1 MMQHLKYIF
10 PFLLLMLGVAL
21 NSGTYAAGLPADTLH
36 QKKVNGIRVKPY
48 KVQSKDTWSSI
59 SKKSKVSVA
68 FLMTVNAGVDNLK
81 TGQII
86 NIPLEE
92 SSSVKEVAEV
102 PEAQPVTA
110 PVKESRYQEPVYHTI
125 KKGETLYGVSKHF
138 NQPVANIR
146 KWNDLT
152 GNDIKI
158 GQKLIVN
165 YTYRYKKEKEPAVKE
180 TEAVVTTKVT
190 GNERQDA
197 PVKSDK
203 AISKDAK
210 ETVVSPTVK
219 ATPASDKLIAS
230 TEKTSSYGEEKI
242 TEGLSKTPA
251 SRIIRPVTETGVA
264 SWIMDGDINQ
274 NKYYA
279 LHRNAPVGTI
289 VKVTNRMNGKYV
301 FVKVVGLLP
310 DTGDNE
316 NVIIK
321 ISQAASN
328 KINVLDS
335 RFQAELSYGIAE

>member
-1 MMQHLKYIF
+1 MMHQLKFIF
-10 PFLLLMLGVAL
+10 PLFLLMLGVAL
-21 NSGTYAAGLPADTLH
+21 NNEGYASALPADTLH

-48 KVQSKDTWSSI
+48 KVQAKDTWSSI

-68 FLMTVNAGVDNLK
+68 FLMTVNEGIDNLK

-92 SSSVKEVAEV
+92 TVSTKEIKETAEV
-102 PEAQPVTA
+102 QPAPA

-125 KKGETLYGVSKHF
+125 KKGETLYGVSKRY
-138 NQPVANIR
+138 NQPVANVR
-146 KWNDLT
+146 KWNDLA
-152 GNDIKI
+152 GNDLKI

-165 YTYRYKKEKEPAVKE
+165 YTYRYKKEAAVKEPAPVI
-180 TEAVVTTKVT
+180 ATKVAENETATKHEPVTSNRETKENT
-190 GNERQDA
+190 GIVA
-197 PVKSDK
+197 PK
-203 AISKDAK
+203 
-210 ETVVSPTVK
+210 T
-219 ATPASDKLIAS
+219 ASTDKLIAS
-230 TEKTSSYGEEKI
+230 TDKNAAYGEEKI
-242 TEGLSKTPA
+242 TESITKPA
-251 SRIIRPVTETGVA
+251 GSRIIRPVTETGVA

-310 DTGDNE
+310 DTGDND